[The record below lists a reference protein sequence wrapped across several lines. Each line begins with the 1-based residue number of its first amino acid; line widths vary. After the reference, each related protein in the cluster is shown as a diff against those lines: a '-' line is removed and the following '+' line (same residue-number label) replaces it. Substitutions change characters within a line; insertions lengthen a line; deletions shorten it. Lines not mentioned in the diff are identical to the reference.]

1 MQKWLNVGQS
11 EKESDICTFTVVTK
25 RDEGRSINTL
35 QNGVILSILNTWK
48 SENTRFVGNE
58 EWQYYDVYLQQSVSA
73 IFCSSF
79 FFHKS
84 LSVNSI
90 VSYKKKLTCLDI
102 KRLFFIFETII
113 RILLNIY
120 PWSQCMRELTAV
132 ITASSKQQIRCLGLG
147 SQTRKCSW
155 CKRPQILRMIVS
167 TPPVHKICCR

>member
-84 LSVNSI
+84 LSVDGNYHQNSFKHLSLVTVYERTDSCDHCI
-90 VSYKKKLTCLDI
+90 IKTTDKVSWTWFSDKKVFMVQTPTNTQND
-102 KRLFFIFETII
+102 RVYAT
-113 RILLNIY
+113 
-120 PWSQCMRELTAV
+120 
-132 ITASSKQQIRCLGLG
+132 G
-147 SQTRKCSW
+147 SQNLLSIKSPTC
-155 CKRPQILRMIVS
+155 
-167 TPPVHKICCR
+167 